1 MCRSDKRHTFK
12 QKAVECCVIFKAHAK
27 SNKSEWVL
35 LAKEKKNLEQPT
47 ENDCFTF
54 LARVQPVPK
63 TAVAPGLERARDDAD
78 TVNTDVLQIAWKS
91 ACLSV
96 Q

>member
-1 MCRSDKRHTFK
+1 M
-12 QKAVECCVIFKAHAK
+12 ECCGIFKAHAK
-27 SNKSEWVL
+27 SNKSEYVL
-35 LAKEKKNLEQPT
+35 LEKEKKNLNQPIK
-47 ENDCFTF
+47 NDCFTF
-54 LARVQPVPK
+54 LVWVQPFPK
-63 TAVAPGLERARDDAD
+63 TAVAPGLEHARDYAD